1 MLKEETIMLG
11 CAIVITGAAVVMISN
26 ANTVKEETELLSS
39 KIHGLNSDVRLATE
53 HLVQLRAETK
63 EGNRMLS
70 SLLDAEIKK
79 KAALDSMSGAQPKKV
94 NNAPTSTPTQ
104 KNKSTKKD
112 DSLAHELERTR
123 TITRDLEEEE
133 ERKRQREMDRFSS
146 RER

>member
-11 CAIVITGAAVVMISN
+11 CAIMITGAAVVMISN
-26 ANTVKEETELLSS
+26 ANTVREETELLSS

-63 EGNRMLS
+63 EGNRMLN

-79 KAALDSMSGAQPKKV
+79 KASIDIMGGTQPGKIKNLQKEDKKK
-94 NNAPTSTPTQ
+94 PSQ
-104 KNKSTKKD
+104 D
-112 DSLAHELERTR
+112 IDLGRERTR
-123 TITRDLEEEE
+123 PPKRTPDERELKRDYT
-133 ERKRQREMDRFSS
+133 

>member
-26 ANTVKEETELLSS
+26 ANTVREETELLSS
-39 KIHGLNSDVRLATE
+39 NIHGLNSDVRLATD

-63 EGNRMLS
+63 EGNRMLN

-79 KAALDSMSGAQPKKV
+79 KASIDAMGGTQPSKIKNLPKENKKPLQSTDLDRDRSRPMRR
-94 NNAPTSTPTQ
+94 AP
-104 KNKSTKKD
+104 D
-112 DSLAHELERTR
+112 EREQG
-123 TITRDLEEEE
+123 RDY
-133 ERKRQREMDRFSS
+133 S

>member
-70 SLLDAEIKK
+70 SLLDTEIKK

-94 NNAPTSTPTQ
+94 NNTPTPTPTQ

-112 DSLAHELERTR
+112 DSLVHELERTR

-133 ERKRQREMDRFSS
+133 ERKRQREMDRFPS

>member
-11 CAIVITGAAVVMISN
+11 CTIVITGAAVVMISN

-70 SLLDAEIKK
+70 SLLDTEIKK

-104 KNKSTKKD
+104 KNKSTKKG

-123 TITRDLEEEE
+123 TIARDLEEEE
-133 ERKRQREMDRFSS
+133 ERKRQREMDRFPS

>member
-63 EGNRMLS
+63 EGNRMLN
-70 SLLDAEIKK
+70 SLLDTEIKK
-79 KAALDSMSGAQPKKV
+79 KAALDSMSVAQPKKV
-94 NNAPTSTPTQ
+94 NNAPIPTQ
-104 KNKSTKKD
+104 KSKSAKKD
-112 DSLAHELERTR
+112 DSFAHELERTR
-123 TITRDLEEEE
+123 TITRDREEEE
-133 ERKRQREMDRFSS
+133 EKRKREREMDRFPS

>member
-26 ANTVKEETELLSS
+26 ANTVREETELLSS

-53 HLVQLRAETK
+53 HLVQVRAETK
-63 EGNRMLS
+63 EGNRMLN

-79 KAALDSMSGAQPKKV
+79 KASIDAMSGTQPSKIKNLPKEDKKKPLQSTDLDRDRSRPMRR
-94 NNAPTSTPTQ
+94 AP
-104 KNKSTKKD
+104 D
-112 DSLAHELERTR
+112 EREQG
-123 TITRDLEEEE
+123 RDY
-133 ERKRQREMDRFSS
+133 S

>member
-26 ANTVKEETELLSS
+26 ANTVREETELLSS
-39 KIHGLNSDVRLATE
+39 KIHGLNSDVRLATD

-63 EGNRMLS
+63 EGNRMLN

-79 KAALDSMSGAQPKKV
+79 KASIDAMSGTQPNKIKNLQKEDKKK
-94 NNAPTSTPTQ
+94 PLQSTDLGRDRSRPPRRTP
-104 KNKSTKKD
+104 D
-112 DSLAHELERTR
+112 EREQE
-123 TITRDLEEEE
+123 RDYT
-133 ERKRQREMDRFSS
+133 

>member
-26 ANTVKEETELLSS
+26 ANTVREETELLSS

-63 EGNRMLS
+63 EGNRMLN

-79 KAALDSMSGAQPKKV
+79 KASIDAMSGTQPGKIKNLPEDKKKSSQSIDLDRDRSR
-94 NNAPTSTPTQ
+94 PPRRTP
-104 KNKSTKKD
+104 D
-112 DSLAHELERTR
+112 EREQE
-123 TITRDLEEEE
+123 RDYT
-133 ERKRQREMDRFSS
+133 

>member
-26 ANTVKEETELLSS
+26 ANTVREETELLSS
-39 KIHGLNSDVRLATE
+39 KIHGLNSDVRLATD

-63 EGNRMLS
+63 EGNRMLN

-79 KAALDSMSGAQPKKV
+79 KASIDAMGGTQPNKTKNLQKEDKKKPLQSTDLDR
-94 NNAPTSTPTQ
+94 
-104 KNKSTKKD
+104 
-112 DSLAHELERTR
+112 ERSR
-123 TITRDLEEEE
+123 PPRRIPDEREQERDY
-133 ERKRQREMDRFSS
+133 S